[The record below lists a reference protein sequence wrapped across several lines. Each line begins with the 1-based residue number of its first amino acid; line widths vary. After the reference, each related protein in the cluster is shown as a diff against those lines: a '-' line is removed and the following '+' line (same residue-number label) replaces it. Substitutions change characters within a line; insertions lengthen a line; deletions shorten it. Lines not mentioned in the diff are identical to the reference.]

1 MLVQALYLEYMMPSI
16 TFSYL
21 DAMSSEDLLNL
32 LRRYAK
38 AAKKDDPAC
47 KSLSFHQDQ
56 VAISLGFNNWSMLH
70 KHLSA
75 AFWSETH
82 KLLTLAM
89 KKPGLGDFI
98 DTHAY
103 RTIDEDEATTRMKQ
117 WARAKYTPLI
127 EFAFYDN
134 ESETGF
140 SWPDVDMVI
149 ELGEEFAGKV
159 PQDLI
164 EKVGYELERDGPWGL
179 EEYGD

>member
-1 MLVQALYLEYMMPSI
+1 MASI

-21 DAMSSEDLLNL
+21 DAMSSMDLLDL

-38 AAKKDDPAC
+38 ASKTSDTAG

-56 VAISLGFNNWSMLH
+56 VAISLGLKNWAMLH
-70 KHLSA
+70 KHLSSA
-75 AFWSETH
+75 RWSETNR
-82 KLLTLAM
+82 LLTLIT
-89 KKPGLGDFI
+89 KKPHLGDFVA
-98 DTHAY
+98 TRAY
-103 RTIDEDEATTRMKQ
+103 RTIDEDEAADRMKR

-140 SWPDVDMVI
+140 GWPDVEMVI

-164 EKVGYELERDGPWGL
+164 ERVGHELELDGPWGL
-179 EEYGD
+179 EDDGD

>member
-1 MLVQALYLEYMMPSI
+1 MSSL

-21 DAMSSEDLLNL
+21 DAMSSEDLLDL
-32 LRRYAK
+32 LRRYSK
-38 AAKKDDPAC
+38 AAKKGDPAG

-56 VAISLGFNNWSMLH
+56 VAISLGFKNWSMLH

-75 AFWSETH
+75 ALWSETDR
-82 KLLTLAM
+82 LLTLAM
-89 KKPGLGDFI
+89 KKPDLGEFI
-98 DTHAY
+98 DAHAY
-103 RTIDEDEATTRMKQ
+103 RTIDENEATERMKK

-134 ESETGF
+134 ESDTGF
-140 SWPDVDMVI
+140 SWPDVEMVI

-164 EKVGYELERDGPWGL
+164 EKVGYELELDGPWGL
-179 EEYGD
+179 EEYGE

>member
-1 MLVQALYLEYMMPSI
+1 MASI
-16 TFSYL
+16 NFSYL
-21 DAMSSEDLLNL
+21 DAMSSEDLLDL

-38 AAKKDDPAC
+38 AAKKGDPAS

-56 VAISLGFNNWSMLH
+56 VAISLGFKNWSMLH

-75 AFWSETH
+75 AFWSETDR
-82 KLLTLAM
+82 LLTLAT
-89 KKPGLGDFI
+89 KKSELGDFI
-98 DTHAY
+98 VTHAY
-103 RTIDEDEATTRMKQ
+103 RTIDEDEATDRMKQ
-117 WARAKYTPLI
+117 WARAKYRPLI

-159 PQDLI
+159 PQELI
-164 EKVGYELERDGPWGL
+164 ERVGYELELDGPWGL
-179 EEYGD
+179 EEYGE

>member
-1 MLVQALYLEYMMPSI
+1 MPSI

-21 DAMSSEDLLNL
+21 DAMSSEDLLYL

-38 AAKKDDPAC
+38 AAKKGDSSS
-47 KSLSFHQDQ
+47 KSLSFHQDL
-56 VAISLGFNNWSMLH
+56 VATSLGFKNWSMLH

-89 KKPGLGDFI
+89 KKPDLGDFI
-98 DTHAY
+98 DTRAY
-103 RTIDEDEATTRMKQ
+103 RTIDEDEATNRMTQ
-117 WARAKYTPLI
+117 WARAKYTRLI

-140 SWPDVDMVI
+140 SWPDVDMVTA
-149 ELGEEFAGKV
+149 LGEEFAGKV

-164 EKVGYELERDGPWGL
+164 EKVGDKLEQDGPWGL
-179 EEYGD
+179 EEYGE

>member
-1 MLVQALYLEYMMPSI
+1 MASI

-38 AAKKDDPAC
+38 AAKKDDPAG
-47 KSLSFHQDQ
+47 KSLAVHQDR

-75 AFWSETH
+75 ALWSETDR
-82 KLLTLAM
+82 LLTLAM

-103 RTIDEDEATTRMKQ
+103 RTIDEDEATDRMKR

-140 SWPDVDMVI
+140 SWPDVEMVM

-164 EKVGYELERDGPWGL
+164 EKVGYELELDGPWGL
-179 EEYGD
+179 EEYGE